1 MTWLTWRQFRAHAI
15 AAGAVL
21 AVLAALLA
29 VTGLHLAHMYNTS
42 GIPSCHASSDC
53 GTLVSDFLT
62 RLKDGGVYN
71 LLFFAGIGLL
81 YAAPGLFGVFW
92 GAPLVTREIEA
103 GTLRLAWNQSITR
116 ARWLAV
122 KLGLIGLAAMA
133 TTGLLTLMVTW
144 WASPIDRALAMS
156 ESGRAFA
163 FSRISPVM
171 FGARGIAPIAYAA
184 FAFALGVTA
193 GVIIRRTIP
202 AMAVTLA
209 GFAFVQIA
217 MSNWIR
223 PHLITPLRTTSALN
237 PAHIIALMVGSNKS
251 MTVLASVSKP
261 GAWILSNQTID
272 TAGHVFTG
280 PAPAVCLSNTGSFHA
295 CQSAL
300 GSLHLRQLVSYQPA
314 SRFWALQW
322 YETAIFVVL
331 AAALAGFCAW
341 WIRHRRLA

>member
-1 MTWLTWRQFRAHAI
+1 MMWLTWRQFRVHAI
-15 AAGAVL
+15 VAGAVL
-21 AVLAALLA
+21 AVLAVLLA
-29 VTGLHLAHMYNTS
+29 VTGLHLAYLYNTS

-53 GTLVSDFLT
+53 GALVTDFIN
-62 RLKDGGVYN
+62 RLKAGGVYN
-71 LLFFAGIGLL
+71 LLFFAGLGVLFAVPGLL
-81 YAAPGLFGVFW
+81 GVFW

-103 GTLRLAWNQSITR
+103 GTFRLAWNQSITR

-133 TTGLLTLMVTW
+133 TTGLLTLMITW
-144 WASPIDRALAMS
+144 WASPIDRTLAMS
-156 ESGRAFA
+156 SSDGAVA

-171 FGARGIAPIAYAA
+171 FGARGIAPIGYAA

-217 MSNWIR
+217 MPNWIR

-237 PAHIIALMVGSNKS
+237 PANIKSLMLDNNNS

-272 TAGHVFTG
+272 RVGHVFTG
-280 PAPAVCLSNTGSFHA
+280 PAPTACLSNTHSFQA
-295 CQSAL
+295 CQASL
-300 GSLHLRQLVSYQPA
+300 GSLHLRQLVIYQPA
-314 SRFWALQW
+314 SRFWPLQS

-341 WIRHRRLA
+341 WISRRRLA